1 MNVNSIYEPN
11 EMVPVNHFL
20 LDLAAF
26 LAGAAFFAAFFAG
39 AFLTIFLV
47 FSAFLA
53 TFLGLAALG
62 LALAALTLG
71 AFAGLTALAGV
82 LALAAFAGL
91 AGEAGAGGATTGA
104 GVATGVALAGA
115 LALVALVALGL
126 TGVLDYVIMMSYSR
140 SLCCFGHCINYKGHL
155 LFFSFII
162 PKNTKCNLIGYIKG
176 GLD

>member
-91 AGEAGAGGATTGA
+91 AGEAGAATTAGA
-104 GVATGVALAGA
+104 GGATGVALAGA

-155 LFFSFII
+155 LFF
-162 PKNTKCNLIGYIKG
+162 LIYNP
-176 GLD
+176 